1 MLLHRSLRRALP
13 LALAAATLLTPA
25 LPAATADA
33 ATSTAWYLDC
43 SATND
48 GSGSQAAPW
57 NSLASANAHLF
68 QPGDQLLLKRGATC
82 TGTLRPQ
89 GSGTAGAPIILAGYG
104 TGTARPVVAGDP
116 ASAASGSLCPSRSG
130 VRCVLSACRTE
141 ALVLDVLGFSTG
153 AARVRAGR
161 RDGAK
166 VA

>member
-33 ATSTAWYLDC
+33 ATGTAWYLDC
-43 SATND
+43 SAAND

-82 TGTLRPQ
+82 TGTLQPQ

-116 ASAASGSLCPSRSG
+116 ASSQNAA
-130 VRCVLSACRTE
+130 VHLSPA
-141 ALVLDVLGFSTG
+141 TG
-153 AARVRAGR
+153 
-161 RDGAK
+161 
-166 VA
+166 